1 MEVRDLFR
9 GCCCVTRLEKEALR
23 PPGSLWTS
31 ATRDRMARTDSSE
44 RIDQF
49 ASLMPRS
56 CHAAVV
62 SVAVW
67 AQTLAQNG
75 YRRQFT
81 LSFSR
86 GADRRRQI
94 LQTWTSFPWVDS
106 QPVSA
111 GMETSSLNTQHGSW
125 SRPAISQS
133 AGLQAKKNRPTD
145 WQGRGLAKATFRT

>member
-1 MEVRDLFR
+1 MEVRDLSR
-9 GCCCVTRLEKEALR
+9 SCCCITRREREALE
-23 PPGSLWTS
+23 PPGPFWTS
-31 ATRDRMARTDSSE
+31 MTRDRMARRSSSDQ
-44 RIDQF
+44 IDQL
-49 ASLMPRS
+49 ACLMPRS

-75 YRRQFT
+75 YRRQLT
-81 LSFSR
+81 LSPFR